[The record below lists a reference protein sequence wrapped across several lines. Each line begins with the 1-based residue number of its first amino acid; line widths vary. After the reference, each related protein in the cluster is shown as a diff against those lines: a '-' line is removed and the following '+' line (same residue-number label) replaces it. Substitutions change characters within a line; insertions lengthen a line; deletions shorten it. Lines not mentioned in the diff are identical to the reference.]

1 MVEKSGDE
9 EDARRCV
16 TGGWFEGTRIGST
29 GEMIS
34 GKEGPR
40 GRHVIYS
47 MYQYCHQILLPWG
60 VVVRL
65 RASHYGMVY
74 QQTFPTPIF

>member
-9 EDARRCV
+9 KDAHRCF
-16 TGGWFEGTRIGST
+16 TGGWFDGTDIGST
-29 GEMIS
+29 EEMIS

-40 GRHVIYS
+40 ERHVIYS
-47 MYQYCHQILLPWG
+47 MYQYYHQTLLPWG

-65 RASHYGMVY
+65 RAGHCGSTGKTT
-74 QQTFPTPIF
+74 QP

>member
-9 EDARRCV
+9 ENARRCV
-16 TGGWFEGTRIGST
+16 TGGWFGGTRIGST

-47 MYQYCHQILLPWG
+47 MYQYCHCDKFYFHG
-60 VVVRL
+60 VL
-65 RASHYGMVY
+65 SCACYGMLY